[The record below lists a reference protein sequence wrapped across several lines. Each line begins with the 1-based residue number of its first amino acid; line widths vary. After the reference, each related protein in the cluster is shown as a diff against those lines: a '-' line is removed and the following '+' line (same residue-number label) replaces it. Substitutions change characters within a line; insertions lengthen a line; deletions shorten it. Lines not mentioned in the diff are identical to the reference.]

1 MNQLTKKLFILILT
15 LIMVGYFNIDFIQA
29 QNDKLIL
36 EVTKECD
43 IKYSGDSCIAELKLI
58 NNTGKILD
66 GEASLHIDYQG
77 ICSGNELENFD
88 GEGIEARFSIIDDNW
103 LNFSGWKNGTTKV
116 SGFEITK
123 GETQP
128 NLEIKTVP
136 NLCPGEYNF
145 KLELKGTTEKEEYI
159 TPPVVIGGY
168 YSPPSTPITNTGK
181 VTATPGEGGITT
193 LINLD
198 GSGTKLIIP
207 ASAVSLNTDFIVEK
221 VDIASIEQPS
231 LESGLFLIDELVYN
245 IKARRGTELIAHFN
259 KPLTLI
265 FTYTKNQVKEFD
277 ENSLKIYYW
286 NGENWVA
293 LEDSRVNRKGRTVTV
308 SIDHFT
314 LFALLGSKMVV
325 IEKEKPTEEKVP
337 PKEEMPAEEIVLP
350 PTKEEVEKPEEFVP
364 EGAAPTEGGI
374 VTVPPEE
381 RVAGEGLASLLLAS
395 LGEIGETPW
404 MAIIATF
411 CLIGLVVIGIREREL
426 AGKKK
431 KGIS

>member
-1 MNQLTKKLFILILT
+1 MNKNFS
-15 LIMVGYFNIDFIQA
+15 
-29 QNDKLIL
+29 KLIPLGLIALLGFSFLVQVARAEGGLGL
-36 EVTKECD
+36 EVIKECD
-43 IKYSGDSCIAELKLI
+43 IKYAGDSCVAKLKLI
-58 NNTGKILD
+58 NKTGKVLD
-66 GEASLHIDYQG
+66 GKASLHINYQG
-77 ICSGNELENFD
+77 ICSNNNELVDFD
-88 GEGIEARFSIIDDNW
+88 GEGIEAQFSINSGEW
-103 LNFSGWKNGTTKV
+103 LNFTGWKNGTTTV
-116 SGFEITK
+116 SGFNIAK

-128 NLEIKTVP
+128 KLKIKTVP
-136 NLCPGEYNF
+136 NLCPGGYTF
-145 KLELKGTTEKEEYI
+145 TLELRGTTEKEEYI
-159 TPPVVIGGY
+159 SPPVVIGY
-168 YSPPSTPITNTGK
+168 YTPPSTPITNTGK

-381 RVAGEGLASLLLAS
+381 RVAGEGWASLLLAS

-426 AGKKK
+426 AQKKK
-431 KGIS
+431 KKIS